1 RTAKDA
7 EIATY
12 KAANRDLLTEFEQ
25 ATLKFETEVQS
36 VKRELEA
43 LASQRSALQLDKEA
57 AHAEIA
63 QLQATIAQQAER
75 LGDLM
80 QQVASGESA
89 SVRLEEL
96 ERCNAL
102 HQEELRRLERIADDA
117 LAAKTQLGRDLEH
130 AEVAK
135 TSQLHEQA
143 QTASLTLAQV
153 VADHDQAQV
162 ISNETIDRLTTANRE
177 LTQQGETL
185 RVEVT
190 KLNAERTSLL
200 ERMEELSKQV
210 EAMTLELAS
219 VVDEHKVKL
228 NESYQSLQVDMAKLE
243 QSHGEEREVLRK
255 QVEDLQDQVIN
266 ANIELLQKQEKIA
279 GLVVEIEASQAAVAN
294 LADIP
299 ALEDRLAN
307 MATLNNELQASA
319 DKHAEVVATLEDIV
333 ANLKGDVSTL
343 KAQLEAQTV
352 SHQNKVGQ
360 VQELQNAHS
369 ALELAIQTIQSK
381 NEMLQ
386 ESLQSTNAHCAT
398 VEAKVGALLESL
410 AEKDGQIVQLQEELQ
425 TAELTNAQTQAGLDD
440 AVAERTKALADEA
453 KRMGL
458 VNEELR
464 VGVDESNAMWREKV
478 DSIVASRDAEVAA
491 LAGQIQALELK
502 IQNMEE
508 RNSNGG
514 ATSPDEV
521 RSLNAQL
528 GTLQNELDAQLE
540 EKEALY
546 DKIDELEKAA
556 LCNVQN
562 QHDHVRMLQRQ
573 WDMEKATLT
582 DRLGVQ
588 RDRINKLELVKMTK
602 GHLEVFEKL
611 KLNIKK
617 KTDEVAA
624 LQQQL
629 QASRNDDGVRQASKG
644 GGRKVGTSVEC
655 TQVHDSNTYVI
666 WGQAEVKLKLHTTQ
680 NEFQIKASEVASL
693 QNAIVQ
699 YEGHIDTLEN
709 QIRVHGTSSTEIDD
723 LRRHVADLE
732 RLVQSQSQQLRGH
745 QDNIQSLTQLRDEL
759 AQQVAELQQLVRDKD
774 VQLKR
779 CEDDAASKQQEW
791 QVAKEDLHE
800 KFHADLRYLEKEN
813 LELHLELKQTKR
825 LMSSTGKGIASPP
838 LPRATSRTSLSE
850 IEQPKYESPQLPS
863 PSSLTK
869 SLLGP
874 LKALAVDD
882 NDKENTP
889 A

>member
-1 RTAKDA
+1 TAKDA

-43 LASQRSALQLDKEA
+43 IASQRSALQLDKEA

-63 QLQATIAQQAER
+63 QLQDTIAQQAER

-135 TSQLHEQA
+135 ASQLHEQA

-162 ISNETIDRLTTANRE
+162 NSNETIDRLTTANRE

-200 ERMEELSKQV
+200 ERTEELSKQV

-228 NESYQSLQVDMAKLE
+228 NESCHSLQVDMAKLE

-307 MATLNNELQASA
+307 MTTLNNELQASA
-319 DKHAEVVATLEDIV
+319 DKHAKAAATLEDIV

-352 SHQNKVGQ
+352 SHQNKVVQ
-360 VQELQNAHS
+360 VQELQDAHS
-369 ALELAIQTIQSK
+369 ALELALQTIQSK
-381 NEMLQ
+381 NEVLQ
-386 ESLQSTNAHCAT
+386 DSLQSTNTHCAT
-398 VEAKVGALLESL
+398 VEAKIGALLESL

-440 AVAERTKALADEA
+440 VVAERTKALADEA

-464 VGVDESNAMWREKV
+464 VGVDESNAKWREKV

-491 LAGQIQALELK
+491 LAVQIQALELK
-502 IQNMEE
+502 IQDMEE

-629 QASRNDDGVRQASKG
+629 QASRNDDG
-644 GGRKVGTSVEC
+644 RKVADAKLVRRL
-655 TQVHDSNTYVI
+655 N
-666 WGQAEVKLKLHTTQ
+666 AEVKLKLHTTQ
-680 NEFQIKASEVASL
+680 NEFQIKTSEVASL

-745 QDNIQSLTQLRDEL
+745 QDNIQSLTQLRDQL

-791 QVAKEDLHE
+791 QVANEDLHE

-838 LPRATSRTSLSE
+838 LPRART
-850 IEQPKYESPQLPS
+850 
-863 PSSLTK
+863 
-869 SLLGP
+869 
-874 LKALAVDD
+874 
-882 NDKENTP
+882 
-889 A
+889 

>member
-1 RTAKDA
+1 
-7 EIATY
+7 
-12 KAANRDLLTEFEQ
+12 
-25 ATLKFETEVQS
+25 
-36 VKRELEA
+36 
-43 LASQRSALQLDKEA
+43 
-57 AHAEIA
+57 
-63 QLQATIAQQAER
+63 
-75 LGDLM
+75 
-80 QQVASGESA
+80 
-89 SVRLEEL
+89 
-96 ERCNAL
+96 
-102 HQEELRRLERIADDA
+102 
-117 LAAKTQLGRDLEH
+117 
-130 AEVAK
+130 
-135 TSQLHEQA
+135 
-143 QTASLTLAQV
+143 
-153 VADHDQAQV
+153 
-162 ISNETIDRLTTANRE
+162 
-177 LTQQGETL
+177 
-185 RVEVT
+185 
-190 KLNAERTSLL
+190 
-200 ERMEELSKQV
+200 KQV

-228 NESYQSLQVDMAKLE
+228 NESYHSLQVDMAKLE

-319 DKHAEVVATLEDIV
+319 DKHSEVVATLEDIV

-343 KAQLEAQTV
+343 KAQLESQTV
-352 SHQNKVGQ
+352 SYQNKVVQ
-360 VQELQNAHS
+360 VQEMQDAHS
-369 ALELAIQTIQSK
+369 ALELALQTMQSK
-381 NEMLQ
+381 NEVLQ

-440 AVAERTKALADEA
+440 AVAERTKALAEEA

-464 VGVDESNAMWREKV
+464 VGVDKSNAMWREKV

-629 QASRNDDGVRQASKG
+629 QASRNDDG
-644 GGRKVGTSVEC
+644 RKVADAKLVRPL
-655 TQVHDSNTYVI
+655 N
-666 WGQAEVKLKLHTTQ
+666 AEVKLKLHTTQ
-680 NEFQIKASEVASL
+680 NEFQIKTSEVASL

-745 QDNIQSLTQLRDEL
+745 QDNIQSLTQLRDQL

-791 QVAKEDLHE
+791 QVANEDLHE

-825 LMSSTGKGIASPP
+825 LMSFTGKGIASPP
-838 LPRATSRTSLSE
+838 LPRARTTQIQHGRGVVEAIRVLPTRNFRGNLHRWALSVVVLCRDVDHRHEKVGAVHGKRSNLASVDLDVILDKVPYGFAKVDFHAASLRS
-850 IEQPKYESPQLPS
+850 
-863 PSSLTK
+863 
-869 SLLGP
+869 
-874 LKALAVDD
+874 
-882 NDKENTP
+882 
-889 A
+889 